1 MDQLRIKD
9 LEVYAYHGVF
19 PTEKEL
25 GQRFVLD
32 LWVDYEMTRAAR
44 TGDLEASIHYG
55 ILAEQLTEWMQAEK
69 IDLIETVAF
78 QLVQKIFESYAFV
91 EKVRLEVKKPW
102 APVPLPLETCSV
114 TIEREKKRAFIGLG
128 TNMGDKQL
136 QLETALEKIKDRGIH
151 LLQTSTRIETEPW
164 GGVEQDAFLNQ
175 VAEVE
180 TWMTPED
187 LLETL
192 LAIEQEM
199 GRVREIKWGPRV
211 IDLDLLYMEDTICY
225 SPSLILPHPYV
236 AERAFVLES
245 LNEIAPHFVDPVQ
258 RKQIRQ
264 LWEAV
269 KETKRS

>member
-9 LEVYAYHGVF
+9 LEIYAYHGVF
-19 PTEKEL
+19 PAEKEL

-91 EKVRLEVKKPW
+91 EKVRLELKKPW

-151 LLQTSTRIETEPW
+151 LLQASTRIETEPW

-199 GRVREIKWGPRV
+199 GRVREVKWGPRV

-269 KETKRS
+269 KKTKGS

>member
-9 LEVYAYHGVF
+9 LEIYAYHGVF
-19 PTEKEL
+19 PAEKEL
-25 GQRFVLD
+25 GQRFVID

-44 TGDLEASIHYG
+44 TGDLDASIHYG

-91 EKVRLEVKKPW
+91 EKVRLELKKPW

-164 GGVEQDAFLNQ
+164 GGVEQEVFLNQ
-175 VAEVE
+175 VAEIE
-180 TWMTPED
+180 TWMGPQD

-199 GRVREIKWGPRV
+199 GRVREVKWGPRV

-269 KETKRS
+269 KETKGS

>member
-1 MDQLRIKD
+1 M
-9 LEVYAYHGVF
+9 
-19 PTEKEL
+19 
-25 GQRFVLD
+25 
-32 LWVDYEMTRAAR
+32 
-44 TGDLEASIHYG
+44 
-55 ILAEQLTEWMQAEK
+55 
-69 IDLIETVAF
+69 
-78 QLVQKIFESYAFV
+78 
-91 EKVRLEVKKPW
+91 
-102 APVPLPLETCSV
+102 

-136 QLETALEKIKDRGIH
+136 QLETALEKIKDRGIR

-164 GGVEQDAFLNQ
+164 GGVEQDTFLNQ

-199 GRVREIKWGPRV
+199 GRVREVKWGPRV

-225 SPSLILPHPYV
+225 IPSLILPHPYV

-258 RKQIRQ
+258 RKPIRQ

-269 KETKRS
+269 K

>member
-19 PTEKEL
+19 PAEKEL

-91 EKVRLEVKKPW
+91 EKVRLE
-102 APVPLPLETCSV
+102 L
-114 TIEREKKRAFIGLG
+114 KKRAFIGLG

-136 QLETALEKIKDRGIH
+136 QLETALEKLKDRGIR

-164 GGVEQDAFLNQ
+164 GGVEQDTFLNQ

-258 RKQIRQ
+258 RKPIRQ

-269 KETKRS
+269 K